1 MAIQSNVIVFIFFG
15 FAGLLLLGLI
25 IFLAYY
31 FSRSG
36 KRGDV
41 EKHTKPLVEP
51 KADLSDI
58 EMVEDIKT
66 SPDYTRLVT
75 FGRMVN
81 DDRFAVR
88 FDDEW
93 ITEPTKLSFVQKNR
107 LEKNLAEAQRW
118 LGIEPLQAGETQDTP
133 GKPYEGA
140 VVPPLVPEKVV
151 EKHKRQMS
159 IVEQVDDILQE
170 LLESRPMVDKQIRL
184 TEMPNKGVIVWVG
197 NEYYEG
203 INAVPDEDVKRIIR
217 KAVKKWEEVSGA

>member
-1 MAIQSNVIVFIFFG
+1 MAIQSNLIVFIFIG
-15 FAGLLLLGLI
+15 LAGLLLLGLI
-25 IFLAYY
+25 IFLAFY
-31 FSRSG
+31 FSRSD

-41 EKHTKPLVEP
+41 QKHTKPLVEM
-51 KADLSDI
+51 K
-58 EMVEDIKT
+58 VEDAEVVVGEEKIKG
-66 SPDYTRLVT
+66 PDITRLVT
-75 FGRMVN
+75 FGRLVS

-88 FDDEW
+88 FEDEW
-93 ITEPTKLSFVQKNR
+93 INDPAKLSFVQKNR

-118 LGIEPLQAGETQDTP
+118 LGIVANQGEEVPNKAG
-133 GKPYEGA
+133 KSFAGA
-140 VVPPLVPEKVV
+140 VVPPYVPEKVI

-170 LLESRPMVDKQIRL
+170 LLESSPMAETQIRL

-217 KAVKKWEEVSGA
+217 QAVKKWEEVSGS